1 MTQKLKHIIYALY
14 ILVIVCIG
22 LATVIEKYRGTEYV
36 STNIYGSWWFVLL
49 WALLTTAAVV
59 YMCKVRLFKKP
70 AVFLLHISFV
80 VILIGALTTHLMAE
94 RDTMHQRKGAAGDVR
109 LLAFNIEYYPG
120 TNAPLDYQSIVVA
133 HGDTMTISMNRVGE
147 SQGYRYFQKGY
158 DSDGEGTVLGVYYDP
173 YGIGITYFGYS
184 MLLIGIIWTM
194 LSRQTLVR
202 SLYRQATE
210 GSASCGRQTL
220 VLLFSLFALHSSTAM
235 AQQTVSPRV
244 SRALSNAMVLYNNR
258 VCPLNTVAT
267 DFVTKLSG
275 KASWEGHS
283 ADEIFCSWM
292 FYATSW
298 EKAPL
303 IRIKSGYVQR
313 LLGISSQWASFSDFR
328 DVYNEYKLEKPLKEA
343 NQQGDAAALKALRE
357 AEEKFNVVRMLYST
371 ELLRL
376 FPYQSEGEPMHWY
389 GPVSTQLP
397 NDVPAEEHY
406 FIVRILDL
414 LGEAVIM
421 QDEPRALEM
430 IGKIKL
436 YQREKAGKVM
446 PSAAAVKAEVFYNT
460 LNAQR
465 WVVFLSLTLALMFSI
480 CLLGGWR
487 FAKRRWFRI
496 ICISFVAMLLCLL
509 TTLLILRWWVSG
521 HVPVSNGY
529 ETMQFMAW
537 AMLVLTLV
545 MHRKFEIVLALG
557 PLVTGF
563 SMLVAMLAGGNPQ
576 ITPLM
581 PVLQSP
587 LLSVHV
593 MVVMVAYALF
603 ALLLLLGF
611 RGLWLSYRNADS
623 QAQEELYK
631 LTALSRLLLYP
642 AVFLLTIGI
651 FIGAVWANISWG
663 SYWSWDPKETWALI
677 TMMVYAIPLHA
688 ASIPALQRPRI
699 YHLFMVLAFLSVLIT
714 YFGVNYILGG
724 MHSYA

>member
-1 MTQKLKHIIYALY
+1 MTQRLKHFIYALY
-14 ILVIVCIG
+14 ILVVVCIG
-22 LATVIEKYRGTEYV
+22 LATVIEKYHGTDYVGTE
-36 STNIYGSWWFVLL
+36 IYGSWWFALM
-49 WALLTTAAVV
+49 WALLTAAAVA
-59 YMCKVRLFKKP
+59 YMCRQRLFRRP
-70 AVFLLHISFV
+70 AVFLLHLSFV
-80 VILIGALTTHLMAE
+80 VILIGALTTHLTAE
-94 RDTMHQRKGAAGDVR
+94 RDTVHLRKGDGGEVR
-109 LLAFNIEYYPG
+109 LLDFHIEYYPG

-147 SQGYRYFQKGY
+147 SRGYRYFQSSY
-158 DSDGEGTVLGVYYDP
+158 DSDGEGTTLGVYYDP
-173 YGIGITYFGYS
+173 WGIGITYFGYS
-184 MLLIGIIWTM
+184 LLLIGIIWSM
-194 LSRQTLVR
+194 ASRHTLIR
-202 SLYRQATE
+202 SLYRQATD
-210 GSASCGRQTL
+210 GIASHGRQT
-220 VLLFSLFALHSSTAM
+220 VIFLFALLTFHFSPAS

-244 SRALSNAMVLYNNR
+244 ARSMSTVMVLYNNR

-283 ADEIFCSWM
+283 ADEVFCSWM

-303 IRIKSGYVQR
+303 IRIKSTYVQQ
-313 LLGISSQWASFSDFR
+313 LLGIPTEWASFSDFW
-328 DVYNEYKLEKPLKEA
+328 DMYNEYKLEKPLKEA
-343 NQQGDAAALKALRE
+343 NQRGDAAALKALRE
-357 AEEKFNVVRMLYST
+357 ADEKFNVVRMLYST
-371 ELLRL
+371 ELLHF
-376 FPYQSEGEPMHWY
+376 FPYQSKGEPMHWY
-389 GPVSTQLP
+389 GPVSTRLP
-397 NDVPAEEHY
+397 KDIPAEEHY
-406 FIVRILDL
+406 FIVRILDY

-430 IGKIKL
+430 ISKIKL
-436 YQREKAGKVM
+436 YQREKAGTVM
-446 PSAAAVKAEVFYNT
+446 PSQAVVKAEVFYNA

-465 WVVFLSLTLALMFSI
+465 WVVFMSLTLALCFSI
-480 CLLGGWR
+480 CLLGGWQ
-487 FAKRRWFRI
+487 FARRRWFTI
-496 ICISFVAMLLCLL
+496 ACITFVVLLLCLL
-509 TTLLILRWWVSG
+509 TTLLVLRWGISG

-545 MHRKFEIVLALG
+545 MMRKFPIVLALG

-563 SMLVAMLAGGNPQ
+563 CMLVAMLAGGNPQ

-603 ALLLLLGF
+603 ALLLLLGL
-611 RGLWLSYRNADS
+611 RGLWLSRKGVDS
-623 QAQEELYK
+623 LAHDELYK

-651 FIGAVWANISWG
+651 FIGAVWANVSWG

-677 TMMVYAIPLHA
+677 TMMVYAVPLHA
-688 ASIPALQRPRI
+688 ISIPAMQRPRT